1 MVRTD
6 GGSPVAVSTA
16 RQQLP
21 LLTAGRFAILAEKAS
36 VSSWENEGPA
46 AESNFWVRLAWP
58 NWRHSALWLLG
69 LALLVAVL
77 VKGVVVS
84 RTVCISRDG
93 VDYIQYAIYLQRE
106 PWPTVFRESQ
116 HHPLYPLGIAV
127 CQRVLF
133 RGRESEPE
141 SWQWAAQLVNF
152 LAGLL
157 ATPAV
162 FLVAHRLVGRAAAF
176 WVAVLINVLPG
187 LANCLCDALSEGLYL
202 AGVFWALALV
212 VVGLVRGDWLWFALA
227 GLACGLAYLT
237 RPESALLAVSV
248 LISLPLLYFRH
259 GWPGNGRSL
268 GVCLGAF
275 LTAFLLCVLPYTYII
290 GAWTVKPSGRL
301 ILQSARFGFSG
312 VTAAAISCPTLA
324 AHIPNPD
331 HLHPLR
337 ALYYVLEDTAQ
348 GFLYAPLILVVPGY
362 ILALRRLRREP
373 GWLIVVI
380 YTLIHFL
387 VLWRGV
393 LILGYIAERYTY
405 PITVCGLISA
415 ALAWRY
421 IRAGGWRNRSANTRA
436 ASISLPC
443 WAAGLSL
450 RQFRRIAGLA
460 LTALVSLC
468 VGKLFLEPLHQGAAG
483 HRQAGYFLRQHLQ
496 AGDNLFDPYGLAAF
510 YSGYALEWADRFP
523 QPTGSAQGDW
533 WFVLNRRERD
543 NHVREKLVAFQAV
556 ADAAQ
561 VVFRS
566 DMPGAAEVVVYR
578 VPAPVPSLSPLRGR
592 YLPRVR

>member
-6 GGSPVAVSTA
+6 WDSPVTVTTTP
-16 RQQLP
+16 QQLP
-21 LLTAGRFAILAEKAS
+21 LLTAGRFPILAEKAS
-36 VSSWENEGPA
+36 VSNCEHERPA
-46 AESNFWVRLAWP
+46 AGRNFRVRLAWS
-58 NWRHSALWLLG
+58 NWRNSALPLLG

-93 VDYIQYAIYLQRE
+93 VDYIQYAMYLQRE

-116 HHPLYPLGIAV
+116 HHPLYPLAIAV
-127 CQRVLF
+127 CQRALF

-141 SWQWAAQLVNF
+141 SWQGAAQLVNF

-162 FLVAHRLVGRAAAF
+162 FLVAHHLVGRAAAF

-187 LANCLCDALSEGLYL
+187 LASCLCDALSEGLYL
-202 AGVFWALALV
+202 AGVFWALALLL
-212 VVGLVRGDWLWFALA
+212 VGLVRGDWLWFALG

-237 RPESALLAVSV
+237 RPEAALLAVTV
-248 LISLPLLYFRH
+248 LISLLLLYYLR
-259 GWPGNGRSL
+259 GWLGNSRSL
-268 GVCLGAF
+268 GVGLGAF
-275 LTAFLLCVLPYTYII
+275 LAAFLICVLPYTCII
-290 GAWTVKPSGRL
+290 GGWTVKPSGRL
-301 ILQSARFGFSG
+301 LLQTARLGFIE
-312 VTAAAISCPTLA
+312 VTASAISCPALA

-348 GFLYAPLILVVPGY
+348 GFLYVPLILVVPGY

-373 GWLIVVI
+373 GWVIVVI

-387 VLWRGV
+387 VLWRGALV
-393 LILGYIAERYTY
+393 LGYIAERYTY
-405 PITVCGLISA
+405 PITVCGLMSA
-415 ALAWRY
+415 GLAWRY
-421 IRAGGWRNRSANTRA
+421 LRAGGWRNRTSYTRVS
-436 ASISLPC
+436 SIGLPC
-443 WAAGLSL
+443 WAEDLSPRHFRQLAGV
-450 RQFRRIAGLA
+450 A

-468 VGKLFLEPLHQGAAG
+468 VGKLILEPLHQGAAG

-510 YSGYALEWADRFP
+510 YSGRALEWAIRFP
-523 QPTGSAQGDW
+523 QPTGSPQGDW

-566 DMPGAAEVVVYR
+566 DLAGAAEVVVYR
-578 VPAPVPSLSPLRGR
+578 VPAPVHSLSPLRGR